1 MTDRSIGSRILP
13 ELVSDADIH
22 SLPSLTYDF
31 SPLAFSGAAP
41 LSSSDWQRLKIAA
54 TKLDFHDSSHQAPLI
69 IMPLGQ
75 LHAGQLRFHD
85 FTLLREAREQR
96 RLRNQ
101 LTIQPLLFTTPS
113 STTARFFNSAFSR
126 SSNLNS
132 ILPSPAISIPQ
143 RTFLTNLRQDL
154 HLKSLERIANSQ
166 PQDVHAQYEFLSN
179 LSQSHPEAVIERFEH
194 YKEFAVDERIALL
207 YLNALSR
214 TGNQNKFGLK
224 RFVERLKQS
233 GGAGGVSTET
243 IAALQELSHS
253 KSVKG
258 ELANRASKV
267 LSGGSLGGGAMASG
281 GGMFSMSRGNSPNS
295 PLFVQTYNPLKT
307 RDMLFTLARQVLV
320 AFIVVSALT
329 VVFTEQGLGRG
340 GMGAMGNGKHIQ
352 EAEGSEVRFDDVKG
366 VTEAKAELEEIVL
379 YLKDPDRFTRLGGKL
394 PRGLL
399 LTGPPGTGKTLL
411 AKAIAGEAGVPFFF
425 SSGSQFEEVYVG
437 LGAKRIRE
445 LFEAAKQK
453 SPSIIFIDEIDAV
466 GGTRKLKD
474 QSALKMTLNELLVQM
489 DGFEENN
496 GIIVIG
502 ATNFAESLDS
512 ALLRPGRFDKHV
524 AVPLPDVGGRKEIL
538 DMYAAKTKIS
548 DDVDLGILARGT
560 TGFSGADLYN
570 LMNQAALKASVDGLE
585 KITMEVF
592 EWAKDK
598 IIMGAERKSAVIT
611 PETAKCTAYHEAG
624 HALVGVLTDGSRPIH
639 KATIVPRGQSLGMV
653 TSLPEGDQTSMS
665 WKQMIAYM
673 DMCMGGR
680 VAEELIFG
688 EENVTSGA
696 SSDIE
701 QATRIARNMV
711 TKFGFSDDVGIVYYG
726 GETGQEHASA
736 KTRSQIDEEV
746 KKLTGA
752 SYERAKFLLK
762 KHSKEHKLLAETLL
776 EYETLT
782 GDEVR
787 DLVLNGKK
795 PQRPVVNNEGGSRGD
810 QALVSSKSKQNR
822 GEKSRLAGLA
832 DKIRSRKEEGSQ

>member
-1 MTDRSIGSRILP
+1 
-13 ELVSDADIH
+13 
-22 SLPSLTYDF
+22 
-31 SPLAFSGAAP
+31 
-41 LSSSDWQRLKIAA
+41 
-54 TKLDFHDSSHQAPLI
+54 
-69 IMPLGQ
+69 
-75 LHAGQLRFHD
+75 
-85 FTLLREAREQR
+85 
-96 RLRNQ
+96 
-101 LTIQPLLFTTPS
+101 
-113 STTARFFNSAFSR
+113 
-126 SSNLNS
+126 
-132 ILPSPAISIPQ
+132 
-143 RTFLTNLRQDL
+143 
-154 HLKSLERIANSQ
+154 
-166 PQDVHAQYEFLSN
+166 
-179 LSQSHPEAVIERFEH
+179 
-194 YKEFAVDERIALL
+194 
-207 YLNALSR
+207 
-214 TGNQNKFGLK
+214 
-224 RFVERLKQS
+224 
-233 GGAGGVSTET
+233 
-243 IAALQELSHS
+243 
-253 KSVKG
+253 
-258 ELANRASKV
+258 
-267 LSGGSLGGGAMASG
+267 
-281 GGMFSMSRGNSPNS
+281 
-295 PLFVQTYNPLKT
+295 
-307 RDMLFTLARQVLV
+307 
-320 AFIVVSALT
+320 
-329 VVFTEQGLGRG
+329 
-340 GMGAMGNGKHIQ
+340 
-352 EAEGSEVRFDDVKG
+352 
-366 VTEAKAELEEIVL
+366 
-379 YLKDPDRFTRLGGKL
+379 
-394 PRGLL
+394 
-399 LTGPPGTGKTLL
+399 
-411 AKAIAGEAGVPFFF
+411 
-425 SSGSQFEEVYVG
+425 
-437 LGAKRIRE
+437 
-445 LFEAAKQK
+445 
-453 SPSIIFIDEIDAV
+453 
-466 GGTRKLKD
+466 
-474 QSALKMTLNELLVQM
+474 MTLNELLVQM

-548 DDVDLGILARGT
+548 DDVDLGVLARGT

-570 LMNQAALKASVDGLE
+570 LMNQAALKASVDGLD

-688 EENVTSGA
+688 EENITSGA

-736 KTRSQIDEEV
+736 KTRSQIDAEV

-762 KHSKEHKLLAETLL
+762 KHAKEHKLLAETLL

-810 QALVSSKSKQNR
+810 QALVASKSKKNR